1 MDEQDVAVIGG
12 GIVGLALARQLAL
25 DGRHVTVL
33 EKEDDVGRH
42 QTGHNSGVVHAGLYY
57 APGSLKATLCSDG
70 RVLMRAYCAAK
81 GIAYRA
87 LGKVVVA
94 VDDSEVAALRVIFE
108 RASRNGVPG
117 LRMLDAAGLA
127 EIEPAVR
134 GVAAV
139 HSPQSAVTDFVAVA
153 RAMADDVRA
162 AGGVVRLGASVT
174 GVRPMAGGVR
184 VDGVDRSWGVFRRVV
199 VCAGLGTDTIAHPPG
214 DDVRTVPFRGEYH
227 RLGDRLRPRVRG
239 LVYPVP
245 DPRYPFLGVHLTRH
259 VDDEVLVGPSAVL
272 ATAPEG
278 YQRRDVDARA
288 LRRLAGYPGM
298 WRFARAHWRTG
309 VREMSMSA
317 SVHAYARQAR
327 RYLPELTAADLEP
340 YPAGV
345 RAQALR
351 RDGSLVDDFAIDGED
366 GIIVVRNAPSPAA
379 TSSLAIARHI
389 AKLVHPR

>member
-1 MDEQDVAVIGG
+1 MGDVDDFAVIGG
-12 GIVGLALARQLAL
+12 GIVGLALARRLAL

-57 APGSLKATLCSDG
+57 APGSLKATLCRDG
-70 RVLMRAYCAAK
+70 RVLMREFCTEK
-81 GIAYRA
+81 GIDYRA

-94 VDDSEVAALRVIFE
+94 VDDTETAGLDAIFA
-108 RASRNGVPG
+108 RAERNGVPG
-117 LRMLDAAGLA
+117 LRRLDAAGLA

-162 AGGVVRLGASVT
+162 AGGVVRVGAAVS
-174 GVRPMAGGVR
+174 GVRTVAGGVR
-184 VDGVDRSWGVFRRVV
+184 VDGGDPVRGTYRRVV
-199 VCAGLGTDTIAHPPG
+199 VCAGLGTDTIAPAA
-214 DDVRTVPFRGEYH
+214 DDGVRVVPFRGEYH
-227 RLGDRLRPRVRG
+227 RLTERLRSRVRG

-278 YQRRDVDARA
+278 YRRRDVDARA
-288 LRRLAGYPGM
+288 LRRLAGYPGL
-298 WRFARAHWRTG
+298 WRFARTHWRTG
-309 VREMSMSA
+309 LREMAMSA
-317 SVHAYARQAR
+317 SLHAYARQAR
-327 RYLPELTAADLEP
+327 RYLPELTASDLEP

-351 RDGSLVDDFAIDGED
+351 RDGSLVDDFEIDHED
-366 GIIVVRNAPSPAA
+366 GVTVVRNAPSPAA
-379 TSSLAIARHI
+379 TSSLAIAAYLARE
-389 AKLVHPR
+389 LV